1 MEISPA
7 NTPTTMKIE
16 DEIKQKRFDSEFQK
30 AVLNVKVTASWLSGI
45 TNNTLKP
52 FGISAEQYNVLR
64 ILRGQ
69 YPKPS
74 SLNTISERM
83 VDKMSNATRL
93 VEKLRKGDLVTRE
106 ICPSNRRKVD
116 ILITQKGLDLLAE
129 LDPVMRDALKESQQ
143 VSNQELELLNS
154 ILDKMRG

>member
-1 MEISPA
+1 MR
-7 NTPTTMKIE
+7 IE

-30 AVLNVKVTASWLSGI
+30 AVLNIKVTASWLSAI

-52 FGISAEQYNVLR
+52 FNLSPEQYNVLR

-74 SLNTISERM
+74 TLSTITDRM

-93 VEKLRKGDLVTRE
+93 VEKLRKSGLVTRDV
-106 ICPSNRRKVD
+106 CASNRRKVD

-129 LDPVMRDALKESQQ
+129 LDPVMRHTFKDTQL
-143 VSNQELELLNS
+143 VSDEELAMLNQ